1 MISPSQI
8 DRLLLANR
16 SKSSIESMV
25 RSIETEGLDFQ
36 EFFKYI
42 EDVPN
47 NRKWHFTWLLTH
59 LIESNPEV
67 NTADQKLLFEYL
79 KKTSIKGVKRDLWR
93 SLTFIDIN
101 EAISG
106 EVFNLG
112 LNVIRS
118 QNESIAAR
126 AHAMLVLTNIA
137 KPYNELCDELLMVFK
152 SLKNDESAGVR
163 SRVKN
168 LSKRLERL
176 N

>member
-1 MISPSQI
+1 M
-8 DRLLLANR
+8 
-16 SKSSIESMV
+16 
-25 RSIETEGLDFQ
+25 
-36 EFFKYI
+36 
-42 EDVPN
+42 
-47 NRKWHFTWLLTH
+47 
-59 LIESNPEV
+59 
-67 NTADQKLLFEYL
+67 
-79 KKTSIKGVKRDLWR
+79 WR

-101 EAISG
+101 EAISS

-118 QNESIAAR
+118 QNESIVAR